1 MTSRFVL
8 DEFNLNLAAAC
19 LLVALWFHI
28 VVVVVVAGAVGRV
41 VVVDERVVAD
51 GGTAEGRGML
61 VERPRR
67 AGEVSALTLVAHC
80 GGRWGEGGLLH
91 VEGVHWER

>member
-8 DEFNLNLAAAC
+8 DEFNLDLAATSF
-19 LLVALWFHI
+19 LVALGFHIII
-28 VVVVVVAGAVGRV
+28 VVVVGGAVDRV
-41 VVVDERVVAD
+41 VVIDERVVAD
-51 GGTAEGRGML
+51 GGAREGLGMG
-61 VERPRR
+61 VERPLV
-67 AGEVSALTLVAHC
+67 AGEVGALTLVAHC

>member
-8 DEFNLNLAAAC
+8 DEFNLDLAATSF
-19 LLVALWFHI
+19 LVALWFHI
-28 VVVVVVAGAVGRV
+28 VVVVFVAGAVDRV
-41 VVVDERVVAD
+41 VVIDERVVAD
-51 GGTAEGRGML
+51 GGPGEGLGMG
-61 VERPRR
+61 VER
-67 AGEVSALTLVAHC
+67 AWEVGALTLVAHC